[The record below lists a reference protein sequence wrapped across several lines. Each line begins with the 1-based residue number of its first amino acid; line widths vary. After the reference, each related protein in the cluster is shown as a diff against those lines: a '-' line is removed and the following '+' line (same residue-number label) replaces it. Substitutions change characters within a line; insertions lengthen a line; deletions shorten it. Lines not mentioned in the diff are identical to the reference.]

1 MTDLRHYI
9 DLVKQSDAP
18 VAESVKKKAGDK
30 VMQNIVG
37 QTAAQRLAAE
47 LPSTARI
54 NGVTWEKVGN
64 NYFNRK
70 ADKVIST
77 DEFVAL
83 QRKASSGANT
93 ASAGANSA
101 AAATTSAATTA
112 ASTVAKPLLKRIG
125 SVVKQAIKNNPKI
138 ATALGIVGGLTTYNV
153 MKDPAADTP
162 AADTPAA
169 DTPANQ
175 NTPPNQTPPAN
186 QSGQPDDELASI
198 KAEIDALV
206 KELEA
211 SNSEDIKKQLE
222 KLKQTLNGRPAR
234 WSDDPSII
242 E

>member
-1 MTDLRHYI
+1 MR
-9 DLVKQSDAP
+9 
-18 VAESVKKKAGDK
+18 
-30 VMQNIVG
+30 NIVG

-47 LPSTARI
+47 LPATARI

-83 QRKASSGANT
+83 QRKASGGANT
-93 ASAGANSA
+93 ASAGANSAA

-125 SVVKQAIKNNPKI
+125 SAVKQAIKNNPKI
-138 ATALGIVGGLTTYNV
+138 AAALGIVGGLTTYNV

-162 AADTPAA
+162 ADQTP
-169 DTPANQ
+169 PANQ
-175 NTPPNQTPPAN
+175 NTPPDNQTPPANQNTPPAN

-234 WSDDPSII
+234 WADRPSII